1 MKEGNGMDDIRSKPP
16 EPSYILE
23 TITMT
28 TVTEHR
34 IIHEATD
41 LEPKQ
46 KPDFQAISQINK
58 DSEANDSDESS
69 TAKLNFIGSIN
80 GILKGG
86 KLRKGDLAQ
95 VRFLAKMFFK

>member
-1 MKEGNGMDDIRSKPP
+1 MKEGNGMEDIRSKPP
-16 EPSYILE
+16 KSSYILE

-28 TVTEHR
+28 TITEHR

-41 LEPKQ
+41 LDQKQ
-46 KPDFQAISQINK
+46 KPDLPAISQSNR

-69 TAKLNFIGSIN
+69 TAKLNFVGSIN

-86 KLRKGDLAQ
+86 KLRKGDAAQ
-95 VRFLAKMFFK
+95 VSIKEQ

>member
-1 MKEGNGMDDIRSKPP
+1 MKEENGMEDIRSKPP
-16 EPSYILE
+16 KPSYILE

-28 TVTEHR
+28 TVTEHH
-34 IIHEATD
+34 IIHEAAD

-46 KPDFQAISQINK
+46 KPDFQTIGQSNK

-86 KLRKGDLAQ
+86 KLRKGDQTQ
-95 VRFLAKMFFK
+95 VSST